1 MLIKD
6 PPVQIAD
13 SLLMLGTNEYPLY
26 LAKGPNE
33 GAIFEGGVG
42 AMGPVLQAQLERL
55 HVAADFVR
63 QVIITHAHP
72 DHVMAVP
79 LFREIFPFLTVCA
92 SREAAE
98 ALSTEKAIAFFAKV
112 DQAFTASLAERGAID
127 KDLHPEPFTGKQIA
141 VDRIVNEG
149 DIIAVDHLNF
159 QVLRTPGHSDCSLS
173 FHEPAVGCLIISDA
187 TGYYVPQHN
196 YWWPNYFSGYAPY
209 VASIER
215 LAALRTEFLCLSHNA
230 VIKGANAV
238 KAYFDGTL
246 AATENYHKRI
256 LGEYNAGKTTR
267 QIAEQLGAEA
277 FEKIRLLDLAFFQKS
292 CALLVKLSL
301 KNEGIKPEK

>member
-6 PPVQIAD
+6 PPIQIND

-55 HVAADFVR
+55 HVTGDFVR
-63 QVIITHAHP
+63 QVIVTHAHP

-79 LFREIFPFLTVCA
+79 LFREIFPYLTVCA
-92 SREAAE
+92 SEQAAT
-98 ALSTEKAIAFFAKV
+98 ALSAEKAVTFFAKV
-112 DQAFTASLAERGAID
+112 DQAFTASLIERGAID
-127 KDLHPEPFTGKQIA
+127 NGLHPEPFTGEKIA
-141 VDRIVNEG
+141 VDRIINEG
-149 DIIAVDHLNF
+149 DTINVDHLAF

-173 FHEPAVGCLIISDA
+173 FYEPAIDCLLISDA
-187 TGYYVPQHN
+187 TGYYIPQHN
-196 YWWPNYFSGYAPY
+196 YWWPNYFTGYAPY
-209 VASIER
+209 LASIRR
-215 LAALRTEFLCLSHNA
+215 LATLRSEFLCLSHNA
-230 VIKGANAV
+230 VIKGENSV
-238 KAYFDGTL
+238 KAYFDGAL

-256 LGEYNAGKTTR
+256 ISEYKAGKAPR

-277 FEKIRLLDLAFFQKS
+277 FEKVRLLDWAFFQKN

-301 KNEGIKPEK
+301 KHEGIKPDK